1 MIVPTVLEGPR
12 VLLRPLKMEDV
23 DVLEKIAYDPTLWA
37 NTMTLI
43 RERKDLE
50 DYVRQAVDGAQAG
63 TAVPFVTIV
72 KEGNLVVGST
82 RFAAIDQINRRA
94 EIGWTWIARPWQR
107 TYVNTEAK
115 YLMLRHAFETWKLRR
130 VEFKTATF
138 NEQSRNALRRLGA
151 KEEGIL
157 RQHMILPDGRNRDSV
172 YFSVIDAE
180 WDGVKRR
187 LEATFSA

>member
-1 MIVPTVLEGPR
+1 MQVA
-12 VLLRPLKMEDV
+12 DV
-23 DVLEKIAYDPTLWA
+23 DALAEIAFDPALWA

-50 DYVRQAVDGAQAG
+50 EYVRQAVDGVRAG
-63 TAVPFVTIV
+63 TAVPFVTTV
-72 KEGNLVVGST
+72 KEGNRVVGST
-82 RFAAIDQINRRA
+82 RFAAIDRLNRRA
-94 EIGWTWIARPWQR
+94 EIGWTWVTRPWQR
-107 TYVNTEAK
+107 TFVNTEAK
-115 YLMLRHAFETWKLRR
+115 YLMLQHAFETWKLRR

-172 YFSVIDAE
+172 YFSVIDGE
-180 WDGVKRR
+180 WPDVKKR
-187 LEATFSA
+187 LEEKMKQW